1 MAMGRTLTPPTHQ
14 APATHGG
21 GFTHGR
27 TPVVD
32 QFDIAHTARNLL
44 DLYRELDSAKRH
56 QVVREARVTRPA
68 PGPQAPSPTHLLSL
82 EVELTD
88 RLFELI
94 RDCANHIQPTKIL
107 THDGV
112 RLCGWIAWHAGDIAE
127 LDFATDLHDEMQD
140 QIRLIKHKV
149 DNLPGANTSKET
161 QRPEPW
167 QLPEAIIQQA
177 GRAGHTITRDQLRQW
192 ASRGHITARARG
204 NRATYRASE
213 VLARLTSEH

>member
-1 MAMGRTLTPPTHQ
+1 M
-14 APATHGG
+14 
-21 GFTHGR
+21 
-27 TPVVD
+27 VD
-32 QFDIAHTARNLL
+32 QFDIAQTARDLL
-44 DLYRELDSAKRH
+44 NLYRELDSAKRH

-149 DNLPGANTSKET
+149 DNLPGAEPKKISRRFAIDTAKQSDQWGTADELAPLVANITGTPIDRTKITS
-161 QRPEPW
+161 
-167 QLPEAIIQQA
+167 I
-177 GRAGHTITRDQLRQW
+177 GRNPKFTTRINH
-192 ASRGHITARARG
+192 RGHKQ
-204 NRATYRASE
+204 YS
-213 VLARLTSEH
+213 LAELVDHFTNY